1 MMPTNEERREVASQ
15 IRESVELFEMVGAGC
30 PDYQALIMKLMNLN
44 PDSTSGKNR
53 RSGLLRLADLID
65 PEPTV
70 DRDALL
76 DIAKQM
82 EWASEASYEEVGVV
96 SGGIVGA
103 WAEKIKE
110 ACGEVNNHEV

>member
-1 MMPTNEERREVASQ
+1 MKEYVPPLEIAA
-15 IRESVELFEMVGAGC
+15 ESFMNNSGETVLTLYGDHGVPDVIVCDGKRYTQEPAVG
-30 PDYQALIMKLMNLN
+30 
-44 PDSTSGKNR
+44 
-53 RSGLLRLADLID
+53 ID
-65 PEPTV
+65 E
-70 DRDALL
+70 LL

>member
-1 MMPTNEERREVASQ
+1 MSDYEPRYTIAADPFMNENCETGLTLYGDHGVPDIIVCDGKRYIQEPEV
-15 IRESVELFEMVGAGC
+15 G
-30 PDYQALIMKLMNLN
+30 
-44 PDSTSGKNR
+44 
-53 RSGLLRLADLID
+53 ID
-65 PEPTV
+65 E
-70 DRDALL
+70 LL

-110 ACGEVNNHEV
+110 ACGAHD

>member
-1 MMPTNEERREVASQ
+1 MKEYVPPLEIAAECCMNNSGETVLTLYGDHG
-15 IRESVELFEMVGAGC
+15 V
-30 PDYQALIMKLMNLN
+30 PDIIVCDRKRYIQ
-44 PDSTSGKNR
+44 
-53 RSGLLRLADLID
+53 
-65 PEPTV
+65 EPTV
-70 DRDALL
+70 GIDELL